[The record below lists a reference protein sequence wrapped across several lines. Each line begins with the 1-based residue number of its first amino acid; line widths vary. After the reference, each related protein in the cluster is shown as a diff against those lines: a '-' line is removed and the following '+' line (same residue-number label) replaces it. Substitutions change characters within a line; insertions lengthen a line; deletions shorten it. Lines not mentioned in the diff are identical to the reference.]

1 MRIMKKK
8 IVMFGSYVAD
18 LTGTAEHL
26 PRAGETVFGELFKIG
41 PGGKGSNQAVA
52 AHRAGA
58 DIILATK
65 LGKDVFG
72 DLARDFYTQED
83 IAADYVL
90 TDDEKGT
97 GIALICVDQV
107 SKQNQILVVPGACT
121 NFTDA
126 DIETLR
132 PAIEAADILLV
143 QFEVTM
149 DALERVM
156 DIARTAGV
164 MVVLN
169 PAPARKVSRE
179 FICKADIVTPNEV
192 EAAALTGVSVGDA
205 ADAEKAAAVFHE
217 WGIPQ
222 VVITMGRR
230 GVVASTPDESRMVRA
245 RAVEAVDTTGAGDA
259 FNGGFVPALSEGKD
273 LFEAVEFGNAL
284 ASLAVQKFGT
294 APSMPMRS
302 EIEKIL

>member
-1 MRIMKKK
+1 MKKK

-18 LTGTAEHL
+18 LTGTADHL
-26 PRAGETVFGELFKIG
+26 PRAGETVFGERFKIG

-58 DIILATK
+58 DIVLVTK

-72 DLARDFYTQED
+72 DLARDFYAQER
-83 IAADYVL
+83 IAAEYVL

-97 GIALICVDQV
+97 GIALICVDEV
-107 SKQNQILVVPGACT
+107 SKQNQILVVPGACM

-143 QFEVTM
+143 QFEVNM
-149 DALERVM
+149 DALEKAV
-156 DIARTAGV
+156 DIARAAGV
-164 MVVLN
+164 TIVLN

-192 EAAALTGVSVGDA
+192 EAAALTGIPVENASDAQKA
-205 ADAEKAAAVFHE
+205 ADIFHS
-217 WGIPQ
+217 WGIPKG
-222 VVITMGRR
+222 VITLGKQ
-230 GVVASTPDESRMVRA
+230 GVFALWKRWTP
-245 RAVEAVDTTGAGDA
+245 
-259 FNGGFVPALSEGKD
+259 
-273 LFEAVEFGNAL
+273 L
-284 ASLAVQKFGT
+284 APG
-294 APSMPMRS
+294 MRS
-302 EIEKIL
+302 TADL

>member
-1 MRIMKKK
+1 MKKK

-18 LTGTAEHL
+18 LTGTADHL
-26 PRAGETVFGELFKIG
+26 PRAGETVFGERFKIG

-58 DIILATK
+58 DIVLATK

-72 DLARDFYTQED
+72 DLARDFYAQER
-83 IAADYVL
+83 IAAEYVL

-97 GIALICVDQV
+97 GIALICVDEV
-107 SKQNQILVVPGACT
+107 SKQNQILVVPGACM

-126 DIETLR
+126 DIETLQ

-143 QFEVTM
+143 QFEVNM
-149 DALERVM
+149 DALEKAV
-156 DIARTAGV
+156 DIARAAGV
-164 MVVLN
+164 TIVLN

-179 FICKADIVTPNEV
+179 FICKADVVTPNEV
-192 EAAALTGVSVGDA
+192 EAAALTGIPVENASDAQKA
-205 ADAEKAAAVFHE
+205 ADIFHS
-217 WGIPQ
+217 WGIPK
-222 VVITMGRR
+222 VVITLGKQ
-230 GVVASTPDESRMVRA
+230 GVFASATDEHRMVPA
-245 RAVEAVDTTGAGDA
+245 RIVEAVDTTGAGDA
-259 FNGGFVPALSEGKD
+259 FNGGFVTALSEGKD

-294 APSMPMRS
+294 APSMPMRG
-302 EIEKIL
+302 EIDKIL

>member
-1 MRIMKKK
+1 MKKK

-18 LTGTAEHL
+18 LTGTADHL
-26 PRAGETVFGELFKIG
+26 PRAGETVFGERFKIG

-58 DIILATK
+58 DIVLATK

-72 DLARDFYTQED
+72 DLARDFYAQER
-83 IAADYVL
+83 IAAEYVL

-97 GIALICVDQV
+97 GIALICVDEV
-107 SKQNQILVVPGACT
+107 SKQNQILVVPGACM

-143 QFEVTM
+143 QFEVNM
-149 DALERVM
+149 DALEKAV
-156 DIARTAGV
+156 DIARAAGV
-164 MVVLN
+164 TIVLN

-179 FICKADIVTPNEV
+179 FICKADVVTPNEV
-192 EAAALTGVSVGDA
+192 EAAALTGIPVENASDAQKA
-205 ADAEKAAAVFHE
+205 ADIFHS
-217 WGIPQ
+217 WGIPK
-222 VVITMGRR
+222 VVITLGKQ
-230 GVVASTPDESRMVRA
+230 GVFASAADEHRMVPA
-245 RAVEAVDTTGAGDA
+245 RIVEAVDTTGAGDA
-259 FNGGFVPALSEGKD
+259 FNGGFVTALSEGKD

-294 APSMPMRS
+294 APSMPMRG
-302 EIEKIL
+302 EIDKIL